1 MYSAVYS
8 IHGKEQNKVMNKKR
22 YDTIV
27 FDLDGTLLNTLKDLT
42 NCVNYALDQEGFP
55 KREEWEIRSFLGN
68 GIRRLMELSVP
79 ENLPKEE
86 FETVFQTFREY
97 YTEHCR
103 IYTRPYDGV
112 MELLQGLKE
121 NGYRMAIVSNKL
133 DEAVQELNRD
143 FFTDYVAA
151 AIGQKDGMAKK
162 PAPDGVLAALKQ
174 LGGSKR
180 ALYVGDSEVD
190 FETAVNS
197 GLDCVLVSWGFRDR
211 EQLEKYQAV
220 ALIDQ
225 PEQLLSWLQTS

>member
-1 MYSAVYS
+1 
-8 IHGKEQNKVMNKKR
+8 MNERK

-27 FDLDGTLLNTLKDLT
+27 FDLDGTLLDTLKDLT
-42 NCVNYALDQEGFP
+42 NCVNYALRQGGFP
-55 KREEWEIRSFLGN
+55 EREEREIRSFLGN

-79 ENLPKEE
+79 ENLPEEE
-86 FETVFQTFREY
+86 FESVFRIFREY

-103 IYTRPYDGV
+103 IYTRPYDGI
-112 MELLQGLKE
+112 MELLHGLKE
-121 NGYRMAIVSNKL
+121 KGYRMAIVSNKL

-143 FFTDYVAA
+143 FFADYMTAV
-151 AIGQKDGMAKK
+151 IGQTDGMAKK
-162 PAPDGVLAALKQ
+162 PAPDGVLAVLKQ
-174 LGGSKR
+174 LGGSKS

-211 EQLEKYQAV
+211 DRLEKFPAS